1 MKTCS
6 DPSVW
11 RVHVNVQRVRQ
22 LAHCTFSCTHR
33 WLGSLHNYRTHQTVG
48 SQHVYMHVD
57 VQWPVCLTCACK
69 CAESQTIGTLHISM
83 HTLVILCSLPNY
95 MNTLDSRFTAH
106 LQAHIRCMK
115 MCSDPSDWRVHINV
129 QRVRQLLTAH
139 FHAHIGHWSHCPIN
153 EHIRQSDNC
162 TFTCTHQLLVK
173 CSDTCVW
180 RVHVNVQRVIHLA
193 HCIFHAHFS
202 HMAHSPFTGTHWTV
216 TSVHVYMH
224 TSGACKRAATS
235 VSDVCM

>member
-1 MKTCS
+1 MCRES
-6 DPSVW
+6 DNWLTHAQFS
-11 RVHVNVQRVRQ
+11 HT
-22 LAHCTFSCTHR
+22 AHSPFIWTHR
-33 WLGSLHNYRTHQTVG
+33 TVWSLHVC
-48 SQHVYMHVD
+48 MH
-57 VQWPVCLTCACK
+57 TSSACK
-69 CAESQTIGTLHISM
+69 REVTHVSDVCMEMCRESDNWLTALFHAHIGH
-83 HTLVILCSLPNY
+83 LCPLPNY
-95 MNTLDSRFTAH
+95 MNTSDSRFTAH

-129 QRVRQLLTAH
+129 QRVRQFLTAH

-162 TFTCTHQLLVK
+162 TFTCTHQLHVK
-173 CSDTCVW
+173 CNDTCVW

-202 HMAHSPFTGTHWTV
+202 HMANSPFTGTHWTV
-216 TSVHVYMH
+216 TSVDVYMH

>member
-1 MKTCS
+1 
-6 DPSVW
+6 
-11 RVHVNVQRVRQ
+11 
-22 LAHCTFSCTHR
+22 
-33 WLGSLHNYRTHQTVG
+33 
-48 SQHVYMHVD
+48 
-57 VQWPVCLTCACK
+57 
-69 CAESQTIGTLHISM
+69 
-83 HTLVILCSLPNY
+83 
-95 MNTLDSRFTAH
+95 MNTSDSRFTAH

-115 MCSDPSDWRVHINV
+115 MCSDPSDWRVHINM

-139 FHAHIGHWSHCPIN
+139 FHAHIGHWSHCAIN

-162 TFTCTHQLLVK
+162 TFTCTHQLHVK

-193 HCIFHAHFS
+193 HSIFHAHFS

-224 TSGACKRAATS
+224 TSGACKRAATKCVWRVHVNVQRVRQLAHCPFS
-235 VSDVCM
+235 CTHRSLGPLPIYMNAPDSRITARLQAHIRCM